1 MTDYTS
7 QIDAWYNAIQ
17 YRNPPASELATFNAQ
32 LQSGVITTAQ
42 AIQQIEASP
51 YTQNFVDPVI
61 REYQAAFGRVPD
73 QAGVAYWVG
82 QVAANPS
89 NLTVLSTIFANSA
102 EFNSLYGASA
112 TTPANSTLVA
122 ALYQNVL
129 GRPADA
135 AGLAYWSNQP
145 LDAAQLLQAFAQSA
159 EYVTDTTPY
168 ITTYQNLEVAGTE
181 PTTGSLYSIAVQ
193 GGVTTYNIGL
203 GVPINFTITGVL
215 GGQPITGTV
224 SGGPAALITGTN
236 NVVIEALT
244 GLNNFQNIVLSGTNN
259 VLNANYSPVPA
270 SNYLQTGLNLVNI
283 QTWNINISGPY
294 AGESY
299 GVVPPVVSFSGDAAV
314 GNVIKNLTT
323 VNLNDNSGTG
333 TLLIGD
339 NSEPVQETNGAN
351 GFTITAANAVGYN
364 SLNFGGGPVTVINGV
379 EVDIAAQ
386 AFTGKDTLNVTA
398 NIVGGF
404 GQLNGSYVIP
414 PPVIVAQNDG
424 DNYNP
429 NWLGYQRDAFSIV
442 SGASGSSLTT
452 LNGVTL
458 PPTGAVGFQTWDIAS
473 IGAKSVGTVNILAL
487 GNEGSWNATTIN
499 LTDDGSTTLLFAS
512 ALQDSL
518 STDWQNISTINLA
531 GTSGYVVISG
541 AETDA
546 QAAAAGYTFG
556 GEGGGGLLTSD
567 TSALVTIT
575 GGAGNSFYDL
585 SSLSLAAATNANALF
600 DGGHGTHGNSEIAF
614 SNYVV
619 ANATPTSLGLA
630 VNISHIQVL
639 DDTGGLVVNGVA
651 TNLQGGV
658 IDMADFS
665 GNGGSI
671 TGLQPL
677 NTAYD
682 LIQGAPLSGNFV
694 SPLNPTGAG
703 LAVGTAAPNDI
714 VPAGYQL
721 LQLLDADGSTANTL
735 GAALTIRDGF
745 TQFAINAGDL
755 ADGTLAFTQSG
766 PVWTGWNITIEGENV
781 VPNVNTTDHLKLWVS
796 DDGITNLFGNGAGTA
811 LYVPDLTIANYT
823 TVDIY
828 LPYESLNP
836 APNVQDYVVLGGAT
850 PAGAPGTYGFNDV
863 PVITANAT
871 VNFYDN
877 TGDTGGSLPGPDDL
891 VLGYTSFTGAL
902 VTANIG
908 TDTVNVDG
916 FTSTTGT
923 TINDFGKGTL
933 EIGATDAAFLN
944 AQSTSHLIMDLPAST
959 DWFALNQIT
968 GASGINVNGSSTG
981 QNLLQ
986 GSSGVTVLDN
996 SPAQGHGNYVLELA
1010 PNQVVGN
1017 DTLTGGADSRTD
1029 YVANASYR
1037 NGNGGDNFFPEG
1049 GVDTVNIG
1057 LNLDSHGNN
1066 IAGTS
1071 VQTDSTVWVGVYDV
1085 GNSGAANFGAF
1096 GSAGGADWGVA
1107 PLAGAPGT
1115 QGLYGQAITDIVGG
1129 NETYV
1134 DGYGGKNIVNVN
1146 NFHVSGVAS
1155 TGDTINLY
1163 AADWA
1168 VGNLTTGH
1176 DFGLVTNFGANI
1188 PSGAGTAHG
1197 AVLNLVNQPG
1207 VVIPFAADVT
1217 ADGIGNYANAQYLQ
1231 QALTSLN
1238 TGDLLFGLPGGFT
1251 NGSIEHVLIA
1261 YNSGSSVNIAD
1272 VTIQNTSG
1280 HILGGI
1286 IDTASHNVTVTATDL
1301 VHITGAATNND
1312 VNIGNLTS
1320 HNIFFV

>member
-1 MTDYTS
+1 M
-7 QIDAWYNAIQ
+7 
-17 YRNPPASELATFNAQ
+17 
-32 LQSGVITTAQ
+32 
-42 AIQQIEASP
+42 
-51 YTQNFVDPVI
+51 
-61 REYQAAFGRVPD
+61 
-73 QAGVAYWVG
+73 
-82 QVAANPS
+82 
-89 NLTVLSTIFANSA
+89 
-102 EFNSLYGASA
+102 
-112 TTPANSTLVA
+112 
-122 ALYQNVL
+122 
-129 GRPADA
+129 
-135 AGLAYWSNQP
+135 
-145 LDAAQLLQAFAQSA
+145 
-159 EYVTDTTPY
+159 
-168 ITTYQNLEVAGTE
+168 
-181 PTTGSLYSIAVQ
+181 
-193 GGVTTYNIGL
+193 
-203 GVPINFTITGVL
+203 
-215 GGQPITGTV
+215 
-224 SGGPAALITGTN
+224 
-236 NVVIEALT
+236 
-244 GLNNFQNIVLSGTNN
+244 
-259 VLNANYSPVPA
+259 
-270 SNYLQTGLNLVNI
+270 
-283 QTWNINISGPY
+283 
-294 AGESY
+294 
-299 GVVPPVVSFSGDAAV
+299 
-314 GNVIKNLTT
+314 
-323 VNLNDNSGTG
+323 
-333 TLLIGD
+333 
-339 NSEPVQETNGAN
+339 
-351 GFTITAANAVGYN
+351 
-364 SLNFGGGPVTVINGV
+364 
-379 EVDIAAQ
+379 DIAAQ

-721 LQLLDADGSTANTL
+721 LQLLNADGSTANSL

-755 ADGTLAFTQSG
+755 ADGTLTFAQTG

-968 GASGINVNGSSTG
+968 GAAGINVNGSSTG

-996 SPAQGHGNYVLELA
+996 SAANGHGAYVLELA

-1029 YVANASYR
+1029 YVANAPYR

-1066 IAGTS
+1066 IAGTT

-1129 NETYV
+1129 KEAYV
-1134 DGYGGKNIVNVN
+1134 DGYGGANIVNVN
-1146 NFHVSGVAS
+1146 NFHLSSLAG

-1168 VGNLTTGH
+1168 FGALSTGF
-1176 DFGLVTNFGANI
+1176 DYGLVNNLGVNI
-1188 PSGAGTAHG
+1188 LSGAGFAHG
-1197 AVLNLVNQPG
+1197 ATLNNVTVPG
-1207 VVIPFAADVT
+1207 FLLFGPADVT
-1217 ADGIGNYANAQYLQ
+1217 TDSLGNYANAQYLQ
-1231 QALTSLN
+1231 QALLSLN
-1238 TGDLLFGLPGGFT
+1238 TGDLAFGVHAGFT
-1251 NGSIEHVLIA
+1251 NGSIEHELVA
-1261 YNSGSSVNIAD
+1261 YNSGNSVNIAD
-1272 VTIQNTSG
+1272 VTIQNVSG
-1280 HILGGI
+1280 HILFGLVNTA
-1286 IDTASHNVTVTATDL
+1286 DTADVKVTATDL

>member
-42 AIQQIEASP
+42 AVQQIEASP

-82 QVAANPS
+82 QVAANPAS
-89 NLTVLSTIFANSA
+89 LAVLSTTFANSA
-102 EFNSLYGASA
+102 EFFANYGATA

-135 AGLAYWSNQP
+135 AGLAYWSSQP

-181 PTTGSLYSIAVQ
+181 PTTGSLYSIAVE
-193 GGVTTYNIGL
+193 GGVTTYNVSL
-203 GVPINFTITGVL
+203 GVPINFTITGIL
-215 GGQPITGTV
+215 GGQPISGTV
-224 SGGPAALITGTN
+224 SGGPTALITGTN

-244 GLNNFQNIVLSGTNN
+244 GLNNFQDIVLSGTNN

-364 SLNFGGGPVTVINGV
+364 SLNFGAGPVTVINGV

-458 PPTGAVGFQTWDIAS
+458 PSTGAVGFQTWNISS

-499 LTDDGSTTLLFAS
+499 LTDDGSTTILFAS

-546 QAAAAGYTFG
+546 QAAAAGYSFG

-614 SNYVV
+614 NNYVV
-619 ANATPTSLGLA
+619 ANATATGLGFV

-639 DDTGGLVVNGVA
+639 DDTGGLVVKRRRHR
-651 TNLQGGV
+651 
-658 IDMADFS
+658 
-665 GNGGSI
+665 
-671 TGLQPL
+671 
-677 NTAYD
+677 
-682 LIQGAPLSGNFV
+682 
-694 SPLNPTGAG
+694 
-703 LAVGTAAPNDI
+703 
-714 VPAGYQL
+714 PAGRL
-721 LQLLDADGSTANTL
+721 HRHGRLPRP
-735 GAALTIRDGF
+735 GAA
-745 TQFAINAGDL
+745 Q
-755 ADGTLAFTQSG
+755 
-766 PVWTGWNITIEGENV
+766 
-781 VPNVNTTDHLKLWVS
+781 
-796 DDGITNLFGNGAGTA
+796 
-811 LYVPDLTIANYT
+811 
-823 TVDIY
+823 
-828 LPYESLNP
+828 
-836 APNVQDYVVLGGAT
+836 
-850 PAGAPGTYGFNDV
+850 
-863 PVITANAT
+863 
-871 VNFYDN
+871 
-877 TGDTGGSLPGPDDL
+877 
-891 VLGYTSFTGAL
+891 
-902 VTANIG
+902 
-908 TDTVNVDG
+908 
-916 FTSTTGT
+916 
-923 TINDFGKGTL
+923 
-933 EIGATDAAFLN
+933 
-944 AQSTSHLIMDLPAST
+944 
-959 DWFALNQIT
+959 
-968 GASGINVNGSSTG
+968 
-981 QNLLQ
+981 
-986 GSSGVTVLDN
+986 
-996 SPAQGHGNYVLELA
+996 HGL
-1010 PNQVVGN
+1010 
-1017 DTLTGGADSRTD
+1017 
-1029 YVANASYR
+1029 
-1037 NGNGGDNFFPEG
+1037 
-1049 GVDTVNIG
+1049 
-1057 LNLDSHGNN
+1057 
-1066 IAGTS
+1066 
-1071 VQTDSTVWVGVYDV
+1071 
-1085 GNSGAANFGAF
+1085 
-1096 GSAGGADWGVA
+1096 
-1107 PLAGAPGT
+1107 
-1115 QGLYGQAITDIVGG
+1115 
-1129 NETYV
+1129 
-1134 DGYGGKNIVNVN
+1134 
-1146 NFHVSGVAS
+1146 
-1155 TGDTINLY
+1155 
-1163 AADWA
+1163 
-1168 VGNLTTGH
+1168 
-1176 DFGLVTNFGANI
+1176 
-1188 PSGAGTAHG
+1188 
-1197 AVLNLVNQPG
+1197 
-1207 VVIPFAADVT
+1207 
-1217 ADGIGNYANAQYLQ
+1217 
-1231 QALTSLN
+1231 
-1238 TGDLLFGLPGGFT
+1238 
-1251 NGSIEHVLIA
+1251 
-1261 YNSGSSVNIAD
+1261 
-1272 VTIQNTSG
+1272 
-1280 HILGGI
+1280 
-1286 IDTASHNVTVTATDL
+1286 
-1301 VHITGAATNND
+1301 
-1312 VNIGNLTS
+1312 
-1320 HNIFFV
+1320 